1 VKRLAVSSRVL
12 LLSAAL
18 AVAQFAGVAQARPVA
33 LGGVLI
39 SPRIET
45 KPLAGPGGTITE
57 GLPVWFLPR
66 LGVQVSTVGGLTLS
80 YGPRSLT
87 FIGGRWMAQGFVDV
101 PATLPV
107 PEPYNGS
114 LHVPLSIL
122 TVLGVPALADT
133 PDVLDFAVPG
143 TPIPVTPAGAS
154 PGAVPVAHP
163 PAAQPPAVQP
173 PATQPPATPSS
184 APRPPVARPP
194 VLLPS
199 VPLPASQLPT
209 AQPPPPPTQ
218 LPAAQPPAAQPSGT
232 QPPVTTGFVPLAALL
247 SVRSSRTL
255 DRNIELQ
262 RVVLEFSAAA
272 AYTVQRDKSGL
283 SFALPGVSSAP
294 QTQQLESGDDLGVS
308 LGAVGSTV
316 RLNTGGG
323 VSEVFTLQNPY
334 RIVIDTTTNID
345 TSVPPPVEAAALPD
359 GVTLRRLGGL
369 SLLTFDARYAPRVV
383 TAPLGQSSGVA
394 ALVKSLGGV
403 AGVNG
408 GYFDPASSLPVD
420 LVALGGLMV
429 SPSLERRATLGLD
442 AQGTPRL
449 GYPRPRYVLS
459 GAGLSLTVNSVS
471 ARPNPQWVTAFVGD
485 GRTAVGGDALTTL
498 ILQGGL
504 GSSTGSVARAM
515 TGRFVPAAGEFAVTF
530 DPARYPQ
537 LALPTGSP
545 LGYSLNWRAP
555 GWDDVQE
562 ALAAG
567 PLLVSAGRL
576 VLDPGREGFDTSGS
590 IWRATRQV
598 AFVTVGERS
607 GIAFLDNGT
616 PGDFARALL
625 SAGVSSAMR
634 LDSGSSATVYVTGG
648 YLNAGGYLNT
658 VWSRSVPNALVFVP
672 KAGAQIK

>member
-1 VKRLAVSSRVL
+1 MKRRSLLPRVL

-18 AVAQFAGVAQARPVA
+18 AVAAQFAGMAQARPVA
-33 LGGVLI
+33 LGGVLTT
-39 SPRIET
+39 PRIET
-45 KPLAGPGGTITE
+45 KPLTGPSGTVTE

-66 LGVQVSTVGGLTLS
+66 LGIQVRPGGGLTLA
-80 YGPRSLT
+80 YGGRSLT
-87 FIGGRWMAQGFVDV
+87 FVAGRWMAQGFAGV

-107 PEPYNGS
+107 PETYNGS

-122 TVLGVPALADT
+122 TLLGVQTLADT
-133 PDVLDFAVPG
+133 PEVLDFAVATTPG
-143 TPIPVTPAGAS
+143 AASGVVLGGIPAVPPSAVPVTQPPVVQPPNVQPVTQPPALQPSVALPVPQLPVIQSPVAQPPVVQPPVTPA
-154 PGAVPVAHP
+154 PVPV
-163 PAAQPPAVQP
+163 
-173 PATQPPATPSS
+173 
-184 APRPPVARPP
+184 
-194 VLLPS
+194 
-199 VPLPASQLPT
+199 
-209 AQPPPPPTQ
+209 
-218 LPAAQPPAAQPSGT
+218 
-232 QPPVTTGFVPLAALL
+232 AALL
-247 SVRSSRTL
+247 SVRSSRSL

-272 AYTVQRDKSGL
+272 PYTVSRDRNGL
-283 SFALPGVSSAP
+283 SFELPGVSSGP

-308 LGAVGSTV
+308 LGTACNPGAAGTTV
-316 RLNTGGG
+316 RLDTRGG

-345 TSVPPPVEAAALPD
+345 TSVPPPVEAATLPD

-383 TAPLGQSSGVA
+383 TAPLGHASGVA
-394 ALVKSLGGV
+394 DLVKSLGGV

-408 GYFDPASSLPVD
+408 GYFDPASALPVD

-429 SPSLERRATLGLD
+429 SPSLEKRATLGLD
-442 AQGTPRL
+442 AQGVPRL

-459 GAGLSLTVNSVS
+459 GAAMTLTVNSVS

-485 GRTAVGGDALTTL
+485 GRTAVGGDTLTTL

-504 GSSTGSVARAM
+504 GSSAGTVSRAL

-537 LALPTGSP
+537 LAVPTGSP
-545 LGYSLNWRAP
+545 LSYSLNWQAP
-555 GWDDVQE
+555 GWDGTQE

-567 PLLVSAGRL
+567 PLLVSAGKL
-576 VLDPGREGFDTSGS
+576 ALDPGREGFDTSGS

-598 AFVTVGERS
+598 AFVTLEGRS

-625 SAGVSSAMR
+625 SAGVSGAMR

-672 KAGAQIK
+672 KVGAQSK